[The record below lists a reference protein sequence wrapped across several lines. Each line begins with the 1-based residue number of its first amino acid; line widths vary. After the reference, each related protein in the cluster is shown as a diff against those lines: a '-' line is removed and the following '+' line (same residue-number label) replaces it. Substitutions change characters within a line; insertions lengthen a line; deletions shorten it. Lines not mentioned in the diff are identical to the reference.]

1 MPSSIAKALKE
12 LPTSLDDTYERAL
25 QGIPRE
31 KRQHAQRLFQ
41 CLVAAVRPLSV
52 EELAEVF
59 AIQFDSDAGP
69 NAGPTLKGDWRPEN
83 PEQALLSTCS
93 TLIAVIEN
101 PGSKVVQFSH
111 FSVKEYLTSE
121 RLRDTKVIDIPKYYI
136 PTDAAH
142 AVLAQAC
149 LTVLLQLDDKVD
161 KAALATFP
169 LISYAA
175 QHWADHA
182 RTEDV
187 ERQIEDPL
195 TRLFNLKRPHLRAL
209 LWINDVDSDTKR
221 PIENLDGH
229 PSPKLEATPLY
240 YAALCGLSWL
250 SKYLITSRSEDVNAK
265 CGRHGSPL
273 HAASHKG
280 HVAVVRVLLDNRAGV
295 NAPNRYRKT
304 PMSLAYDGKHTE
316 VVELLLERGASV
328 EGWFDHRGR
337 LLHRAS
343 ADGRVEVVK
352 LLLRRKADVN
362 AKGDMQ
368 WTPLHFAASHGH
380 VEIAR
385 MLVDRKANVNAIVRD
400 HGTPTHL
407 AARRGHIEIVQLLL
421 DNGAD
426 VQIRAD
432 DNKTPL
438 ETATS
443 SGHKMI
449 ADLLQ
454 QYGAKGD

>member
-1 MPSSIAKALKE
+1 MPPSIAKALIE

-31 KRQHAQRLFQ
+31 TRQHALRLFQ
-41 CLVAAVRPLSV
+41 CLVGAVRPLSV

-69 NAGPTLKGDWRPEN
+69 ALKGDWRPEN
-83 PEQALLSTCS
+83 PEEALLSACS
-93 TLIAVIEN
+93 TLIVIVEN
-101 PGSKVVQFSH
+101 EGSKVVQFSH

-121 RLRDTKVIDIPKYYI
+121 RLRDTKVDDIRKYYI
-136 PTDAAH
+136 PTNAAH

-161 KAALATFP
+161 KAALASLP

-182 RTEDV
+182 RSEEAP
-187 ERQIEDPL
+187 ERQIEESL
-195 TRLFNLKRPHLRAL
+195 KRLFNLKRPHLRAL

-229 PSPKLEATPLY
+229 PSSKLEATPLY
-240 YAALCGLSWL
+240 YAALCGLTWL

-280 HVAVVRVLLDNRAGV
+280 HVSVVRVLLDNRAGV
-295 NAPNRYRKT
+295 NTPNRYRKT

-343 ADGRVEVVK
+343 ADGRTEVVS

-380 VEIAR
+380 LDIAR
-385 MLVDRKANVNAIVRD
+385 MLVERKANVNAIVRD

-421 DNGAD
+421 ENGAD

-443 SGHKMI
+443 SGHKKI
-449 ADLLQ
+449 AELLRE
-454 QYGAKGD
+454 YGAKGD

>member
-1 MPSSIAKALKE
+1 MPSSITKALRE
-12 LPTSLDDTYERAL
+12 LPTTLDDTYERAL
-25 QGIPRE
+25 QGIPKE
-31 KRQHAQRLFQ
+31 KQQHALRLFQ
-41 CLVAAVRPLSV
+41 CLVAAARPLSA

-59 AIQFDSDAGP
+59 AIQFDSD
-69 NAGPTLKGDWRPEN
+69 AGPTLKGDWRPEN

-93 TLIAVIEN
+93 TLIALVDN
-101 PGSKVVQFSH
+101 GVSKVVQFSH

-121 RLRDTKVIDIPKYYI
+121 RLRDTTVDDIRKYYI
-136 PTDAAH
+136 PTNAAH

-161 KAALATFP
+161 KAALASFP

-182 RTEDV
+182 RSEEV
-187 ERQIEDPL
+187 ERQIEDFL
-195 TRLFNLKRPHLRAL
+195 TRLFNPKRPHLRAW
-209 LWINDVDSDTKR
+209 LWINDVDSDIKR
-221 PIENLDGH
+221 PIETLDGH

-240 YAALCGLSWL
+240 YAAVCGLSWL
-250 SKYLITSRSEDVNAK
+250 SKYLITSRSEDVNAR

-280 HVAVVRVLLDNRAGV
+280 HVSVARVLLDNRASV
-295 NAPNRYRKT
+295 NAQNRYRKP
-304 PMSLAYDGKHTE
+304 PMSLAYESKHTE
-316 VVELLLERGASV
+316 IVELLLERGASV

-337 LLHRAS
+337 LLHRACT
-343 ADGRVEVVK
+343 DGRTDVVT

-368 WTPLHFAASHGH
+368 WTPLHCAASHGH
-380 VEIAR
+380 VDIAQL
-385 MLVDRKANVNAIVRD
+385 LVERKANVNATVRD
-400 HGTPTHL
+400 HGTPMHL
-407 AARRGHIEIVQLLL
+407 AARRGHIEIVRLLL

-426 VQIRAD
+426 VHIQAD

-438 ETATS
+438 EAA
-443 SGHKMI
+443 SGHEKI
-449 ADLLQ
+449 EELLK
-454 QYGAKGD
+454 QYGAKSD